1 MIENNVYSTFSIP
14 CHDIANVVEFA
25 PYEWCSTLLA
35 VGTNSRV
42 SIYQCVFDQEK
53 EEPDG
58 EEFEWRSIFDFQNG
72 FRVTSISWC
81 PETTFMTREK
91 EDFIRFAIGG
101 SDKKIKIVSANL
113 KGDNTCQICEG
124 HTDFINSIA
133 YIPDTA
139 GELVSTGD
147 DNTLRLWNK
156 EGEQQGCF
164 QLSAPGMS
172 VCVHER
178 EPGKV
183 IVAQK
188 NGIIKIF
195 SLALQRQIM
204 SLDCCQAPLMSAD
217 WSYMNEDFVVAAC
230 GTEWLIFQM
239 SRSSQPLER
248 RQAHTEGCK
257 HVKWARNQQ
266 TLLAT
271 SGRPGRQIKVFS
283 TRHHQMPLSTT
294 LQVAYGMSWHQI
306 IPALAIGGDKQV
318 HVYLL
323 QTARS
328 QPS

>member
-1 MIENNVYSTFSIP
+1 MIENNAYSSFSVP

-25 PYEWCSTLLA
+25 PYDWCPTLLA

-58 EEFEWRSIFDFQNG
+58 EEFVWRSIYDFQNG
-72 FRVTSISWC
+72 CHVTAVSWS
-81 PETTFMTREK
+81 PETSFMTRER
-91 EDFIRFAIGG
+91 EDFIRFAVAG

-113 KGDNTCQICEG
+113 KGDNQLQMCEG

-133 YIPDTA
+133 YTPDT
-139 GELVSTGD
+139 GDGLVSTGD
-147 DNTLRLWNK
+147 DHTCRMWN
-156 EGEQQGCF
+156 EDGEQEGCF

-172 VCVHER
+172 VCVHDKD
-178 EPGKV
+178 PGKV
-183 IVAQK
+183 LVAQK
-188 NGIIKIF
+188 NGVIKIF

-217 WSYMNEDFVVAAC
+217 WSFTNEDFVAAVA
-230 GTEWLIFQM
+230 GTEWLIFQI

-248 RQAHTEGCK
+248 RQAHTEGCRDI
-257 HVKWARNQQ
+257 KWARNQS

-283 TRHHQMPLSTT
+283 TRHHQVPLNTT
-294 LQVAYGMSWHQI
+294 LQVAYGMSWHHKL
-306 IPALAIGGDKQV
+306 PALAVGGDKKV

-323 QTARS
+323 KTAKS